1 MRDFNF
7 VSGDICGNTLG
18 ARELMLLREM
28 EKKRIREEII
38 TSGLLRRRE
47 LEAEVIREMMMDG
60 EIGAGSDDI
69 GLSLKDS
76 LLYPEVQGYGLGE
89 RQIGLGRQQQ
99 HGENYRR
106 TSVVDWTEGGG
117 VLGACP
123 FQRDPKAVLASRIA
137 TEPTKDVSKEQ
148 VIPSAKPLDSGVS
161 GIKRKSEATITECV
175 EDTPSLGLSK
185 KLRQEW
191 TCSLCQVPATCEQG
205 LKDHFR
211 GRKHKAKE
219 KIIEA
224 ATKLVNKNAEYSD
237 ALVEESEYSNE
248 LGINLV
254 RASAKPLDSGVS
266 GIKRKSE
273 ATITECVED
282 APSHGLSKKLRQEWT
297 CSLCQVPAT
306 CEQGLK
312 DHFRGRKH
320 KAKEKAKAETT
331 KPVNK
336 NADNS
341 EALVEESEYSNE
353 LGMNDVDAI
362 ESGVKLKV
370 ELKNANDG
378 AELSENEIT
387 TGSNVDC
394 TFWCNLCKFGTNTEE
409 EMTVHRLEKRHVT
422 LWQESGGGVT
432 AKKTMPDEMQY
443 VCKTNGA
450 AAEGK
455 EESD

>member
-1 MRDFNF
+1 
-7 VSGDICGNTLG
+7 
-18 ARELMLLREM
+18 M

-60 EIGAGSDDI
+60 EIGAGSVDV
-69 GLSLKDS
+69 GLLSLKDP
-76 LLYPEVQGYGLGE
+76 LWNPELQGYGLGE

-99 HGENYRR
+99 QQGENYGR
-106 TSVVDWTEGGG
+106 TSVVGCTEGGG
-117 VLGACP
+117 VLGAFP
-123 FQRDPKAVLASRIA
+123 FQRDPKAVLANRIA
-137 TEPTKDVSKEQ
+137 TEPTEDVSKGQ

-211 GRKHKAKE
+211 GRKHKTKEQGLKNHFRGRKHKAKE

-248 LGINLV
+248 LGINL
-254 RASAKPLDSGVS
+254 AKLLDSGVS

-282 APSHGLSKKLRQEWT
+282 VPSHGLSKKLRQEWT

-306 CEQGLK
+306 CEQSLK

-320 KAKEKAKAETT
+320 KAKERAKAETT

-341 EALVEESEYSNE
+341 EALVEESEFSNE
-353 LGMNDVDAI
+353 LGMNDVDAVD
-362 ESGVKLKV
+362 SGVKLKG

-378 AELSENEIT
+378 AEVSENEIT
-387 TGSNVDC
+387 TGSNVGC
-394 TFWCNLCKFGTNTEE
+394 TFWCNACKFGTNTEE
-409 EMTVHRLEKRHVT
+409 EMTVHRMEKRHVT

-443 VCKTNGA
+443 ICKTNGA

>member
-1 MRDFNF
+1 MVVGFYF
-7 VSGDICGNTLG
+7 VSGDICGNMLG
-18 ARELMLLREM
+18 ARELMHLREM

-38 TSGLLRRRE
+38 TSGLLHRRE

-60 EIGAGSDDI
+60 EIGAGSVDI

-99 HGENYRR
+99 QQGENYGR
-106 TSVVDWTEGGG
+106 TSVVDCTEGGR
-117 VLGACP
+117 VLGAFP
-123 FQRDPKAVLASRIA
+123 FQRHPKAVLANRIA
-137 TEPTKDVSKEQ
+137 TEPTEDVSKGQ

-175 EDTPSLGLSK
+175 EDKPTLGLSK
-185 KLRQEW
+185 QLWQEW
-191 TCSLCQVPATCEQG
+191 TCSLCQ
-205 LKDHFR
+205 
-211 GRKHKAKE
+211 
-219 KIIEA
+219 
-224 ATKLVNKNAEYSD
+224 
-237 ALVEESEYSNE
+237 
-248 LGINLV
+248 
-254 RASAKPLDSGVS
+254 AKPLDSGVS

-320 KAKEKAKAETT
+320 KAKERARAETT

-353 LGMNDVDAI
+353 LGMNDVDAVD
-362 ESGVKLKV
+362 SKVKLKV

-378 AELSENEIT
+378 AEVSENEIT
-387 TGSNVDC
+387 TGSNVGC
-394 TFWCNLCKFGTNTEE
+394 TFWCNTCKFGTNTEE
-409 EMTVHRLEKRHVT
+409 EMTLHRVEKRHVT

-432 AKKTMPDEMQY
+432 SKKTMPDEMQY
-443 VCKTNGA
+443 ICKTNGA

>member
-1 MRDFNF
+1 MENGNTF
-7 VSGDICGNTLG
+7 SHQALQGDIFGNTLG

-38 TSGLLRRRE
+38 TSGLLHRRE
-47 LEAEVIREMMMDG
+47 LEAEVIREMMMEG
-60 EIGAGSDDI
+60 EIGAGSIDI

-76 LLYPEVQGYGLGE
+76 SLYPEVQGYGLGE

-99 HGENYRR
+99 QQGENYRR
-106 TSVVDWTEGGG
+106 TSVVDWTEDGG

-148 VIPSAKPLDSGVS
+148 GIPSAKPLDSGVS

-175 EDTPSLGLSK
+175 EDGPSRSLSK
-185 KLRQEW
+185 KLRQKW

-219 KIIEA
+219 
-224 ATKLVNKNAEYSD
+224 
-237 ALVEESEYSNE
+237 
-248 LGINLV
+248 
-254 RASAKPLDSGVS
+254 R
-266 GIKRKSE
+266 
-273 ATITECVED
+273 
-282 APSHGLSKKLRQEWT
+282 
-297 CSLCQVPAT
+297 
-306 CEQGLK
+306 
-312 DHFRGRKH
+312 
-320 KAKEKAKAETT
+320 AKAETT

-353 LGMNDVDAI
+353 LGMNDVNAVD
-362 ESGVKLKV
+362 SGVKLKV

-387 TGSNVDC
+387 TGSNVGC
-394 TFWCNLCKFGTNTEE
+394 TFWCNTCKFGTNTEE
-409 EMTVHRLEKRHVT
+409 EMTVHRVEKRHMT

-432 AKKTMPDEMQY
+432 AKKTMPDEMKY